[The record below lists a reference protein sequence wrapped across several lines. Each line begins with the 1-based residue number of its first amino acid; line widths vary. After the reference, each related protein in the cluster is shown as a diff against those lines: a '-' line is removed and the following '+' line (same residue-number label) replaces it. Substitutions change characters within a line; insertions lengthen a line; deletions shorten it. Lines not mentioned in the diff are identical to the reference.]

1 MARQGNKEIFLGGL
15 RKLFEEQWQVDVL
28 LKAGNSDE
36 CASISA
42 HKLVLV
48 FSLLLKCLF
57 IVNSI
62 WNLNM
67 Y

>member
-1 MARQGNKEIFLGGL
+1 MATQSNKDIFLGGL
-15 RKLFEEQWQVDVL
+15 RTLFEEQWQVDVL

-36 CASISA
+36 RAAISA

-57 IVNSI
+57 IVNAI